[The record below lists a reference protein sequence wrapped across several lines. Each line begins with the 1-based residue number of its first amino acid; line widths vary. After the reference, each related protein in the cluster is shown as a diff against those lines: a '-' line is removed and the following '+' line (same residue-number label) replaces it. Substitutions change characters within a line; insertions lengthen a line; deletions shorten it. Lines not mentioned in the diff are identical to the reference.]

1 MRILGID
8 YGDKRVGLAVSDEG
22 ALIASGLPTFQ
33 RKGNDNEL
41 IEHVRR
47 LCDEYGVERIVVGLP
62 INMDGSIGPRAR
74 LTSEFANRLRNA
86 LGIQVVTW
94 DERLTS
100 EQAERLMLAADLSRA
115 KRKKKRDAIA
125 AHLILQSYL
134 DAKREGDDA

>member
-8 YGDKRVGLAVSDEG
+8 YGDRRVGIAVSDEG

-33 RKGNDNEL
+33 RKGNDRGL

-47 LCDEYGVERIVVGLP
+47 LCEEYGVERIVVGLP

-74 LTSEFANRLRNA
+74 LTAEFANRLRNA
-86 LGIQVVTW
+86 LGLEVETW

-100 EQAERLMLAADLSRA
+100 EQADRLMLAADLSRA
-115 KRKKKRDAIA
+115 RRKKQRDRVA

-134 DAKREGDDA
+134 DAHREGDDS

>member
-22 ALIASGLPTFQ
+22 GLIASGLPTFQ
-33 RKGNDNEL
+33 RKGNDRPL
-41 IEHVRR
+41 IDHVRR

-74 LTSEFANRLRNA
+74 LTSEFVNRLRNA
-86 LGIQVVTW
+86 LGLDVVTW

-115 KRKKKRDAIA
+115 RRKKHRDRVA

-134 DAKREGDDA
+134 DAEREGEDP